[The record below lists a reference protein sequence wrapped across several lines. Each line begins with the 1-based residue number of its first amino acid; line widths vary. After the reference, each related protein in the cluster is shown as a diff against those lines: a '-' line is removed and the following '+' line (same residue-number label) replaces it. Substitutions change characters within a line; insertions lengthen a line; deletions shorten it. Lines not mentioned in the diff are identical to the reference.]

1 MSLATI
7 AGVPTLAQIKAA
19 TDDELQEFLTALK
32 AREDQL
38 LAGGSALLNQA
49 SLDLRALVAELRGML
64 DGATAT
70 TTLKLEPK
78 PAGEVGG

>member
-32 AREDQL
+32 EREDQL

-70 TTLKLEPK
+70 TTLSLGKKEGTK
-78 PAGEVGG
+78 S